1 MSAPEPTIEVR
12 QEYRARN
19 GTFTGQSQ
27 KSELKGRCWNGAS
40 LGGFP
45 DAEGQGAPAAG
56 DPGGHS
62 NIVKEFSLA
71 NPRGGFSEFHK
82 TAGRFSG
89 AKEIHRS
96 LRCQMHR
103 DGLHFCNLI

>member
-1 MSAPEPTIEVR
+1 MM
-12 QEYRARN
+12 QGYRAKN

-27 KSELKGRCWNGAS
+27 KSELKGGCWNGAS

-45 DAEGQGAPAAG
+45 DAEGQVAPAAR

-62 NIVKEFSLA
+62 NIVKEFGLE

-89 AKEIHRS
+89 AKEIYRP
-96 LRCQMHR
+96 LRCQR
-103 DGLHFCNLI
+103 YKDGLHFCNLI